1 MIQYNFKYVGT
12 ILVLFSLLI
21 SCQDLKFGDAF
32 LEKPPAGDL
41 NIDDIYSNAQYA
53 RRALWAA
60 YATLPYGVPAGG
72 QSKLGNDLLECLTD
86 LNHSCLGWTSC
97 GSTIYYGGSYTAQT
111 ENSSG
116 NGVKYNYLGYQ
127 GVNNWT
133 GIRRAYLFIEN
144 VDRVPDMSEEEKL
157 RLKAEAKVIIAIHY
171 SDMFRHFG
179 GVPWIDHSYIPTED
193 FHKER
198 ETALQTLN
206 NIVGLLDEAANDLP
220 WALSPEEV
228 PDWDGRMT
236 KAAAMGLKARIL
248 LFGASP
254 LFNSN
259 APYVEGEASDK
270 YLTWYGGYMPEL
282 WERARTAHEDFFR
295 EVEKNGRYGL
305 VTNGSD
311 FRSIWRSA
319 YFDRNNGECIVSTR
333 VRYTAPNFWDGN
345 YVFMQTAGDYGTAG
359 PTQELID
366 MFPMVSGLSIDEDPD
381 YDPKFPYKNRDPRL
395 YETVVVNGDKYYNR
409 IAEIYV
415 GGRDNQ
421 SVAAYGPWKTG
432 YRLRKFLLDGGGA
445 TQYEGPCELEGKVVH
460 WPYLRLPELYY
471 GYAEAICQTGGD
483 MNLAYKYVD
492 AIRERVGVGGLKK
505 GLVGNDFVDALLT
518 ERAVELAFEEVRW
531 FDMIRYKREDIFKKA
546 LHSVELTKANPNE
559 ATPTE
564 FNYNY
569 KEITPRYWARSFSP
583 KWYLSAFPSNE
594 INKQY
599 GLIQNPGW
607 E

>member
-1 MIQYNFKYVGT
+1 MIRDMFKKIGC
-12 ILVLFSLLI
+12 LLALCGFLTC
-21 SCQDLKFGDAF
+21 CQDLKFGDDF
-32 LEKPPAGDL
+32 LKKPPASDL
-41 NIDDIYSNAQYA
+41 NIDNIYENAQYA

-60 YATLPYGVPAGG
+60 YSTLPYGVPAGDKN
-72 QSKLGNDLLECLTD
+72 KLGFDLLECLTD
-86 LNHSCLGWTSC
+86 LNHSNLGTTYC
-97 GSTIYYGGSYTAQT
+97 GSTIYYGGTYTSQT
-111 ENSSG
+111 ENLSG

-127 GVNNWT
+127 GVNNWL

-144 VDRVPDMSEEEKL
+144 VDRVPDMPEAEKV

-179 GVPWIDHSYIPTED
+179 GVPWIDHAYNPTED
-193 FHKER
+193 FQKER

-206 NIVGLLDEAANDLP
+206 NIVTLLDEAARDLSWILP
-220 WALSPEEV
+220 AEEKS
-228 PDWDGRMT
+228 DWDGRMT

-259 APYVEGEASDK
+259 APYMRGEASDK
-270 YLTWYGGYMPEL
+270 HLTWYGSYMPEL
-282 WERARTAHEDFFR
+282 WEKARAAHEDFFR
-295 EVEKNGRYGL
+295 EMERNGGFGL

-311 FRSIWRSA
+311 YRTIWRSA
-319 YFDRNNGECIVSTR
+319 YFDRDNGECVVSTR
-333 VRYTAPNFWDGN
+333 VRYTAPDFWDGN
-345 YVFMQTAGDYGTAG
+345 YFFMQSAGDYGTAG
-359 PTQELID
+359 PTQELVD

-409 IAEIYV
+409 TAEIYV

-445 TQYEGPCELEGKVVH
+445 TQYEWPCELAGKVVH

-471 GYAEAICQTGGD
+471 GYAEAICKTGGD
-483 MNLAYKYVD
+483 MNQAYRYVD
-492 AIRERVGVGGLKK
+492 AMRERVGVGGLKK
-505 GLVGNDFVDALLT
+505 GLAGDTFIEELLT

-531 FDMIRYKREDIFKKA
+531 FDMIRYKHEDIFQKT
-546 LHSVELTKANPNE
+546 LHAVEMTKINPAE
-559 ATPTE
+559 AVPTE

-569 KEITPRYWARSFSP
+569 KELTLRYWAREFSP